1 MWDASMKPYSKR
13 CHPRPESALLALA
26 LLVVASA
33 GCVTRGTHQLV
44 VDERDRLAQDKAELE
59 DRVRRLDASNE
70 SLGAERVRLIEEM
83 DDLLQ
88 ARATL
93 ETDIRKLERTE
104 AILSEALRE
113 REAELAS
120 TSDELRDLRGTYQ
133 GLVDDL
139 QEEVAAGQI
148 EIEQLRDG
156 VRLNL
161 TQDVLFALGSA
172 KLNTA
177 GVAVVRKV
185 ASRVKGV
192 PHGVEVQGHTDP
204 VPIRRHATTRYP
216 TNWEL
221 AAARASQVV
230 RLLQQEGVDPRR
242 LSAVSFGPYRPVAS
256 NETPEGRAKNRR
268 IEIRVQPLPRVR
280 SAEAGPP
287 SVAAGAPSPPADPSP
302 AP

>member
-1 MWDASMKPYSKR
+1 V
-13 CHPRPESALLALA
+13 LA

-33 GCVTRGTHQLV
+33 GCVTRGAHLQV
-44 VDERDRLAQDKAELE
+44 VEERDQLAQDKAELE
-59 DRVRRLDASNE
+59 DQVRRLSASNE
-70 SLGAERVRLIEEM
+70 SLGAERVRLVEEM
-83 DDLLQ
+83 DGLLQ
-88 ARATL
+88 TRATL
-93 ETDIRKLERTE
+93 EADIRKLKRTE
-104 AILSEALRE
+104 AILSETLRE
-113 REAELAS
+113 REAKLSS
-120 TSDELRDLRGTYQ
+120 TSDELRNLRGTYQ

-161 TQDVLFALGSA
+161 TQDVLFASGSA
-172 KLNTA
+172 ELNA
-177 GVAVVRKV
+177 SGLSVVRKV

-204 VPIRRHATTRYP
+204 IPIRRPAEARYP

-230 RLLQQEGVDPRR
+230 RLLEQEGVEPRR

-268 IEIRVQPLPRVR
+268 IEIRVEPLPRVR
-280 SAEAGPP
+280 SADAGPP
-287 SVAAGAPSPPADPSP
+287 SAPADSPSPPADLSP

>member
-1 MWDASMKPYSKR
+1 MWDASMKPYSTR

-33 GCVTRGTHQLV
+33 GCVTRGTHQQV

-104 AILSEALRE
+104 AILSGTLRE

-120 TSDELRDLRGTYQ
+120 STDELRDLRGTYQ

-139 QEEVAAGQI
+139 QEEVASGQI

-172 KLNTA
+172 KLNTT

-185 ASRVKGV
+185 AKRVKDV
-192 PHGVEVQGHTDP
+192 AHGVEVQGHTDP
-204 VPIRRHATTRYP
+204 VPIRRRAAMRYP

-230 RLLQQEGVDPRR
+230 RLLQQEGVDPHR

-287 SVAAGAPSPPADPSP
+287 SLAADAPSPPAGP
-302 AP
+302 APAP

>member
-1 MWDASMKPYSKR
+1 MWDASMKPYSTR
-13 CHPRPESALLALA
+13 CLPRPESVFLALA
-26 LLVVASA
+26 LLVVVSA
-33 GCVTRGTHQLV
+33 GCVTRGTHQQV
-44 VDERDRLAQDKAELE
+44 VDERDRLAEDKLGLE
-59 DRVRRLDASNE
+59 DRVDRLSASNE

-83 DDLLQ
+83 DALLE

-113 REAELAS
+113 REAELSS
-120 TSDELRDLRGTYQ
+120 TSIELRDLRGTYQ

-139 QEEVAAGQI
+139 QAEVASGQI

-161 TQDVLFALGSA
+161 AQDVLFASGSA
-172 KLNTA
+172 ELNA
-177 GVAVVRKV
+177 SGVSVVRKV
-185 ASRVKGV
+185 ASRVKSV

-204 VPIRRHATTRYP
+204 IPIRRRAEARYP
-216 TNWEL
+216 SNWEL

-230 RLLQQEGVDPRR
+230 RLLQQDGVEPQR

-268 IEIRVQPLPRVR
+268 IEIRVEPLPRVR

-287 SVAAGAPSPPADPSP
+287 SVAADSPSPPADQSP

>member
-1 MWDASMKPYSKR
+1 MWDASMKPYSTR
-13 CHPRPESALLALA
+13 CLPRPEALLLGLA

-33 GCVTRGTHQLV
+33 GCVTRGTHQQV
-44 VDERDRLAQDKAELE
+44 VDERDQLAQDKVELE
-59 DRVRRLDASNE
+59 EQVRRLSASNE

-83 DDLLQ
+83 DGLLQ
-88 ARATL
+88 ARTTL
-93 ETDIRKLERTE
+93 EADIRKLKRTE
-104 AILSEALRE
+104 AILSKRLRE
-113 REAELAS
+113 REAKLSS
-120 TSDELRDLRGTYQ
+120 TSDELRSLRGTYQ

-139 QEEVAAGQI
+139 QAEVAAGQI

-161 TQDVLFALGSA
+161 TQDVLFASGSA
-172 KLNTA
+172 ELNA
-177 GVAVVRKV
+177 SGLAVVRKV

-192 PHGVEVQGHTDP
+192 PHSVEVQGHTDP
-204 VPIRRHATTRYP
+204 IPIRQSAESRYP

-230 RLLQQEGVDPRR
+230 RLLEQDGVEPHR

-268 IEIRVQPLPRVR
+268 IEIRVEPLPRVR
-280 SAEAGPP
+280 SADAGPP
-287 SVAAGAPSPPADPSP
+287 STPEDSPSPPADLSP

>member
-1 MWDASMKPYSKR
+1 MSDASMKPYSTR
-13 CHPRPESALLALA
+13 CLPRPESVLLALA

-33 GCVTRGTHQLV
+33 GCVTRGTHQEM
-44 VDERDRLAQDKAELE
+44 VDERDRLAHDKAELE
-59 DRVRRLDASNE
+59 DRVRRLNASNE

-83 DDLLQ
+83 EDLFQ

-93 ETDIRKLERTE
+93 ERDIHKLERTE

-113 REAELAS
+113 REAALAS
-120 TSDELRDLRGTYQ
+120 TSEELRNLRGTYQ

-139 QEEVAAGQI
+139 QSEVAAGQI

-161 TQDVLFALGSA
+161 TQDVLFASGSA
-172 KLNTA
+172 ELNAA

-185 ASRVKGV
+185 ASRVRSV

-204 VPIRRHATTRYP
+204 IPINRRSAKRYP

-230 RLLQQEGVDPRR
+230 RLLQEAGVEPQR

-268 IEIRVQPLPRVR
+268 IEIRVEPLPRVR

-287 SVAAGAPSPPADPSP
+287 SVAADSPSPPASQSP

>member
-1 MWDASMKPYSKR
+1 MKPYSTR

-33 GCVTRGTHQLV
+33 GCVTRGTHQQM

-104 AILSEALRE
+104 AILSGTLRE

-120 TSDELRDLRGTYQ
+120 ASDELRDLRGTYQ

-139 QEEVAAGQI
+139 QEEVASGQI

-172 KLNTA
+172 KLNTT

-185 ASRVKGV
+185 ANRVKDL

-204 VPIRRHATTRYP
+204 VPIRRRATTRYP
-216 TNWEL
+216 SNWEL

-230 RLLQQEGVDPRR
+230 RLLQQEGVDPHR

-287 SVAAGAPSPPADPSP
+287 SVAADAPSPPADPSP

>member
-1 MWDASMKPYSKR
+1 MWDASMKPYSTR
-13 CHPRPESALLALA
+13 CLPRPESVLLALA

-33 GCVTRGTHQLV
+33 GCVTRGTHQQV
-44 VDERDRLAQDKAELE
+44 VDERDRLAQDKEGLE
-59 DRVRRLDASNE
+59 DRVRRLNASNE

-83 DDLLQ
+83 DTLLE

-113 REAELAS
+113 REAELTS
-120 TSDELRDLRGTYQ
+120 TSVELRNLRGTYQ

-139 QEEVAAGQI
+139 QEEVASGQI

-161 TQDVLFALGSA
+161 TQDVLFASGSA
-172 KLNTA
+172 ELNA
-177 GVAVVRKV
+177 SGVSVVRKV
-185 ASRVKGV
+185 ASRVKSV

-204 VPIRRHATTRYP
+204 IPIRQRATARYP

-221 AAARASQVV
+221 AAARASRVV
-230 RLLQQEGVDPRR
+230 RLLQEQGVEPGR
-242 LSAVSFGPYRPVAS
+242 LSAVSYGPYRPVAS

-268 IEIRVQPLPRVR
+268 IEIRVQPLPRTQT
-280 SAEAGPP
+280 AGSHPAKAADDPP
-287 SVAAGAPSPPADPSP
+287 SAPANQAP

>member
-1 MWDASMKPYSKR
+1 MWDASMKPYSTR

-104 AILSEALRE
+104 AILSGTLRE

-139 QEEVAAGQI
+139 QEEVASGQI

-230 RLLQQEGVDPRR
+230 RLLQQEGVDPHR

-287 SVAAGAPSPPADPSP
+287 SLAADAPSPPAGPSP

>member
-1 MWDASMKPYSKR
+1 MWDASMKPYSIR
-13 CHPRPESALLALA
+13 CHPGPESALLALA

-33 GCVTRGTHQLV
+33 GCVTRGTHQQV

-104 AILSEALRE
+104 AILSGTLRE

-139 QEEVAAGQI
+139 QEEVASGQI

-177 GVAVVRKV
+177 GMAVVRKV
-185 ASRVKGV
+185 ASRVKGL

-204 VPIRRHATTRYP
+204 VPIRQRATARYA

-230 RLLQQEGVDPRR
+230 RLLQQQGVDPHR

-256 NETPEGRAKNRR
+256 NDTPEGRAKNRR
-268 IEIRVQPLPRVR
+268 IEIRVQPLPRVHN
-280 SAEAGPP
+280 AEADRP
-287 SVAAGAPSPPADPSP
+287 SSAANAPSSP
-302 AP
+302 ASPSRAP